1 MIVFLSP
8 YVNER
13 LVPTK
18 TLRILSY
25 MGPVEEASL
34 AGGELAGETLSNLA
48 TWGTKTEGPS

>member
-1 MIVFLSP
+1 MIIFLSP
-8 YVNER
+8 FGNER

-18 TLRILSY
+18 TPRTLSY
-25 MGPVEEASL
+25 MGPVEEACL

>member
-1 MIVFLSP
+1 
-8 YVNER
+8 
-13 LVPTK
+13 
-18 TLRILSY
+18 